1 MAIVNQVR
9 KNVKMDL
16 WSIVKFQLAVHS
28 HLKTM
33 NVSDLDL
40 NCLTF
45 LALSGET
52 ELTEF
57 CENATKNKILSS
69 AQSVRNAVTKAEK
82 KNLLVKNGKNKKTI
96 ELNPDLNIQI
106 AGNILLEY
114 KILRV
119 ESKEPEITT

>member
-28 HLKTM
+28 HLKAL

-57 CENATKNKILSS
+57 CENATKNKIFSS

-82 KNLLVKNGKNKKTI
+82 KNLLKKNGKNRKTI
-96 ELNPDLNIQI
+96 ELNPELNIQI

-119 ESKEPEITT
+119 DTQEPKTTA

>member
-1 MAIVNQVR
+1 
-9 KNVKMDL
+9 
-16 WSIVKFQLAVHS
+16 
-28 HLKTM
+28 
-33 NVSDLDL
+33 
-40 NCLTF
+40 
-45 LALSGET
+45 
-52 ELTEF
+52 
-57 CENATKNKILSS
+57 
-69 AQSVRNAVTKAEK
+69 VTKAEK